1 MAQEMLRRGSN
12 NDTVTQLQQILF
24 PQSPEEWDGS
34 FGARTES
41 AVKGFQQAHG
51 LSPDGIVGP
60 LTAAV
65 INAIGPQILDPEG
78 FGVQNPAVDAWAM
91 ADAGSL
97 GVDYPEPE
105 PFFALP
111 ETPTSSAPS
120 ASVDVDEDDSVT
132 VPIPDVIPI
141 DDSDEVA
148 SLTPSSSTNEVF
160 DQLYRKIVVGDLP
173 PGTGDIN
180 AEFAYDP
187 QDYDPLSPTSDEFV
201 VNADTLTASGMMS
214 EYLDFFGLGPNSDTD
229 LSAFVTN
236 MVQQGMPVPAVLSQL
251 RMTPEYGVRFPAQQA
266 RREAGLA
273 PLSETEYIN
282 LETGYRQLASQA
294 GIDPLFVDSADI
306 TRLLTN
312 DVSLNE
318 WQSRISLA
326 EDAASSAD
334 PETIATIKEMYQF
347 EDGDITALY
356 LESDKIKNLVDAR
369 RKLTGAGLAT
379 RADTIL
385 GTTTARNVKAD
396 LGSLLQRANVQ
407 ERELASTL
415 TPLAGLST
423 RLLNE
428 DAMSGGTLTRGAFNL
443 DPASAAAVERRRQ
456 SRLTPLTG
464 SSGAMGSQGGI
475 SSLGSAT

>member
-132 VPIPDVIPI
+132 VPTPNVDVI
-141 DDSDEVA
+141 DDTDGA
-148 SLTPSSSTNEVF
+148 TSLTPASNTNEVF
-160 DQLYRKIVVGDLP
+160 EQEINKIFVDDLP
-173 PGTGDIN
+173 LGTGDIN

-187 QDYDPLSPTSDEFV
+187 QDYDPLSPTSDDFV

-294 GIDPLFVDSADI
+294 GIDPLFVDSADV

-318 WQSRISLA
+318 WQSRIALA